1 MNRQTIVQYVPL
13 LKLFFAGLLVGS
25 LIVGGLA
32 LDATALTLF
41 VAALLIISRADV
53 IPALLVIALGVV
65 IIVLFRQFSFTHLSP
80 TTVVIACFIIAFL

>member
-1 MNRQTIVQYVPL
+1 MNRERITHYTPL
-13 LKLFFAGLLVGS
+13 LRTFFVGLLIGS

-53 IPALLVIALGVV
+53 IPALLVIALGVI
-65 IIVLFRQFSFTHLSP
+65 IIVLFRQFSFSRLSP